1 LDDVPEEESW
11 MKMQPGEWIRVT
23 PAIRREV
30 RRALREDSI
39 RHVSRRMG
47 YTVQNSRSVVR
58 VNRIIDGSTKWIQ
71 AQHLRGLRETVSG
84 AI

>member
-11 MKMQPGEWIRVT
+11 MKMQPGEWVRVT

-47 YTVQNSRSVVR
+47 YTVQNCRSNTR
-58 VNRIIDGSTKWIQ
+58 VNLIMSGATKWID
-71 AQHLRGLRETVSG
+71 AKHLRALRTSVSG